1 MHTVREVLTPCL
13 REIFVGMKSE
23 PDIRSSRCLVTSFFQ
38 HLSPS
43 PDLTS
48 AFGGQRSIQL
58 SYRCVEPSCKRSW
71 PTVQSLART
80 PFQLLP
86 FERLCKIPSDNPKA
100 FEKDVART

>member
-1 MHTVREVLTPCL
+1 MHTVREMLTPCL
-13 REIFVGMKSE
+13 REIFVDMKSE
-23 PDIRSSRCLVTSFFQ
+23 PDIRSSRCLVTSFFDR
-38 HLSPS
+38 HEPL

-58 SYRCVEPSCKRSW
+58 SYRCVEPPCKRSW
-71 PTVQSLART
+71 LTVQSLAST

-100 FEKDVART
+100 FEKEVART